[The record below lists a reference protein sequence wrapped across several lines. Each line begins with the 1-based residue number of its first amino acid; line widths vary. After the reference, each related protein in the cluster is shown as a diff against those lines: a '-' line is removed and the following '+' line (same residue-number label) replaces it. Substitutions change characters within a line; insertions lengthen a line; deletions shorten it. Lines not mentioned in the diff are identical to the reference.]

1 MSKYIY
7 INSHSQ
13 SSTSNANVGLVFV
26 EDIKDFECEFT
37 ANPLQFKVYSGRGN
51 STFTLTWNIVVDNN
65 LLTDSKAKELTD
77 KAFSK
82 AYIKC
87 LNGVNST
94 VEFFPPNGVTFASQ
108 V

>member
-7 INSHSQ
+7 INSHSK
-13 SSTSNANVGLVFV
+13 SSSSNANVGLVFI
-26 EDIKDFECEFT
+26 ENIKDFECEFT
-37 ANPLQFKVYSGRGN
+37 DAPLQFKIYGTYFS
-51 STFTLTWNIVVDNN
+51 TWNIVVDNN
-65 LLTDSKAKELTD
+65 LLTDSQAKELTD

-82 AYIKC
+82 AYIES

-94 VEFFPPNGVTFASQ
+94 VEFFPPNGVTFTSQ

>member
-26 EDIKDFECEFT
+26 ENITDFECEFT
-37 ANPLQFKVYSGRGN
+37 DTPLQFKTYGTIFG
-51 STFTLTWNIVVDNN
+51 LTWNIVVDNN
-65 LLTDSKAKELTD
+65 LLTNSQAKELTD

-82 AYIKC
+82 AYIES

>member
-7 INSHSQ
+7 INSHSK
-13 SSTSNANVGLVFV
+13 SSTSNANVGLVFAEHV
-26 EDIKDFECEFT
+26 KDFECEFT
-37 ANPLQFKVYSGRGN
+37 DNPLQFKIYAGKTHSTYS
-51 STFTLTWNIVVDNN
+51 LTWNIVVDNN
-65 LLTDSKAKELTD
+65 LLTDSQAKELTD

-82 AYIKC
+82 AYIEY

>member
-13 SSTSNANVGLVFV
+13 NSTSNANVGLVFV

-37 ANPLQFKVYSGRGN
+37 DTPLQFKTYGSY
-51 STFTLTWNIVVDNN
+51 TTTWNIVVDNN
-65 LLTDSKAKELTD
+65 LLTDSQAKELTD

-82 AYIKC
+82 AYIES

>member
-13 SSTSNANVGLVFV
+13 SSNSNANVGLVFI
-26 EDIKDFECEFT
+26 ENIKDFECEFT
-37 ANPLQFKVYSGRGN
+37 DAPLQFKTYGDTSA
-51 STFTLTWNIVVDNN
+51 TWNIVVDNN
-65 LLTDSKAKELTD
+65 LLTDSQAKELTD

-82 AYIKC
+82 AYIES

-94 VEFFPPNGVTFASQ
+94 VEFFPPNGVTFTSQ

>member
-7 INSHSQ
+7 INSHSK
-13 SSTSNANVGLVFV
+13 SSSSNANVGLVFI
-26 EDIKDFECEFT
+26 ENIQDFECEFT
-37 ANPLQFKVYSGRGN
+37 DAPLQFKTYSGGII
-51 STFTLTWNIVVDNN
+51 LTWNIVVDNN
-65 LLTDSKAKELTD
+65 LLTDTQAKELTD

-82 AYIKC
+82 AYIES

-94 VEFFPPNGVTFASQ
+94 VEFFPPNGVTFTSQ

>member
-7 INSHSQ
+7 INSHSK
-13 SSTSNANVGLVFV
+13 SSSSNANVGLVFT
-26 EDIKDFECEFT
+26 ENIKDFECEFT
-37 ANPLQFKVYSGRGN
+37 DAPLQFKTYGTYFS
-51 STFTLTWNIVVDNN
+51 TWNIVVDNN
-65 LLTDSKAKELTD
+65 LLTDSQAKELTD

-82 AYIKC
+82 AYIES

-94 VEFFPPNGVTFASQ
+94 VEFFPPNGVTFTSQ

>member
-13 SSTSNANVGLVFV
+13 SSTSNANVGLVPV
-26 EDIKDFECEFT
+26 KDIRDFECEFT
-37 ANPLQFKVYSGRGN
+37 DVPLQFKIYN
-51 STFTLTWNIVVDNN
+51 SHVAWNIVVDNN
-65 LLTDSKAKELTD
+65 LLTDSQAKELTD
-77 KAFSK
+77 KAFSR
-82 AYIKC
+82 AYIES
-87 LNGVNST
+87 LNSVDST

>member
-26 EDIKDFECEFT
+26 EGIKDFECEFT
-37 ANPLQFKVYSGRGN
+37 DAPLQFKTYDSF
-51 STFTLTWNIVVDNN
+51 STLTWNIVVDNN
-65 LLTDSKAKELTD
+65 LLTDSQAKELTD

-82 AYIKC
+82 AYIKS

>member
-7 INSHSQ
+7 INSHSK

-37 ANPLQFKVYSGRGN
+37 DNPLQFKVYSGRT
-51 STFTLTWNIVVDNN
+51 SSAQRLSWNIVVDNN
-65 LLTDSKAKELTD
+65 LLTDSQAKELTD

-82 AYIKC
+82 AYIES

-94 VEFFPPNGVTFASQ
+94 VDFFPPNGVTFASQ

>member
-7 INSHSQ
+7 INSNSQ
-13 SSTSNANVGLVFV
+13 SSISNENVGLVFV
-26 EDIKDFECEFT
+26 EHIKDFECEFT
-37 ANPLQFKVYSGRGN
+37 ANPLQFKVYYRREN
-51 STFTLTWNIVVDNN
+51 SSYNVTWNIVVDNN

-82 AYIKC
+82 AYIES

-94 VEFFPPNGVTFASQ
+94 VEFFPPNGVTFSTQ